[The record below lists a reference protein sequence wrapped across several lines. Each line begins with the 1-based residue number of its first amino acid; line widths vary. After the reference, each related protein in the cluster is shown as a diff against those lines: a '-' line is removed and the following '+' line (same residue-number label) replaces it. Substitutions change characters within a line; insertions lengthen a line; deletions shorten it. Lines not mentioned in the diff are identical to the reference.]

1 MRSLVS
7 LTALVLLLLR
17 LELCL
22 SSQVASNP
30 SPTTSYRAEFTV
42 PSAAGVGATL
52 LPNILDPSAKVAQD
66 ICPGYRAT
74 DVKTSGTGLTATL
87 VLAGKSCN
95 AYGTDIGRLSLLVEY
110 QTDSRLHVAISPSHV
125 TAQNESWYVL
135 STEHVPAP
143 SQEDGSESSSDLAFS
158 WTNSP
163 SFGFN
168 VTRKSTRDVL
178 FSSSGHKLVFENQFI
193 EFVTSESPGY
203 NLYGLGEVIHGL
215 RMGNNFTRTIYA
227 ADVGDPIDTNLYGS
241 HPFALQTKYFE
252 TTADGKTTLVTQE
265 LDTEAAS
272 GNYTSA
278 SHGVYLRNAHG
289 MEILMHPTNVTWR
302 TIGGN
307 IDLYFFSGPT
317 QPAVT
322 QQYLNVIGMPTLQ
335 QYWGFGYHQC
345 R

>member
-1 MRSLVS
+1 MRSLM
-7 LTALVLLLLR
+7 LLVAFVL
-17 LELCL
+17 LELC
-22 SSQVASNP
+22 SGSPATSNA
-30 SPTTSYRAEFTV
+30 SPTTSYRPEFTV

-52 LPNILDPSAKVAQD
+52 LPNILDPSAKVAQE

-74 DVKTSGTGLTATL
+74 QVKTSGTGLTATL
-87 VLAGKSCN
+87 VLAGESCN
-95 AYGTDIGRLSLLVEY
+95 AYGTDIDQLGLLVEY
-110 QTDSRLHVAISPSHV
+110 QTDSRLHVSISPSYI

-135 STEHVPAP
+135 STEYVPAP
-143 SQEDGSESSSDLAFS
+143 SQEDGSESTSDLAFS

-168 VTRKSTRDVL
+168 VTRKSTKDVL

-193 EFVTSESPGY
+193 EFVTTESQGY

-252 TTADGKTTLVTQE
+252 TMSDGSTTLVTQE

-289 MEILMHPTNVTWR
+289 MEILMHPTNVTW
-302 TIGGN
+302 
-307 IDLYFFSGPT
+307 
-317 QPAVT
+317 
-322 QQYLNVIGMPTLQ
+322 
-335 QYWGFGYHQC
+335 
-345 R
+345 